1 MHMATGPSSRT
12 ATGMPPVAHE
22 PLGRHAG
29 VDRVSFTG
37 WADTGRKR
45 LTYAAESSLKRIVLE
60 CRRKNP
66 ATATSP
72 RGRTPRTPRS
82 RPSGSTSRRP
92 PM

>member
-1 MHMATGPSSRT
+1 
-12 ATGMPPVAHE
+12 MPPVAHE

-29 VDRVSFTG
+29 VDRVSFAG
-37 WADTGRKR
+37 SADTGRKR
-45 LTYAAESSLKRIVLE
+45 LTSAAESSLKRIVLE

-72 RGRTPRTPRS
+72 HGRPPHTPRP
-82 RPSGSTSRRP
+82 RPSGSASRRP